1 MKTVSE
7 LFRLDGRVA
16 LVTGAAGH
24 IGLAIAEALAEGGA
38 RVALVDR
45 DETATRARAELL
57 ARTKGAETL
66 PLALDLGDP
75 AAART
80 AVARTLETWG
90 RLDILVN
97 NAAFTGDS
105 KLGGWAVPFGE
116 QSLES
121 WDAALRVNLSA
132 PFLLAREAREALGAA
147 GRGAIINIGSI
158 YGTVGPDFSLYE
170 GTSMANPA
178 AYGASKGGLAQ
189 LTRYLA
195 TALAPRVRVNT
206 ISPGGIARGQPASF
220 VERYRSRTPLGR
232 MGAEED
238 LKGAVAFLASDAAA
252 YVTGQNLL
260 VDGGWSAW

>member
-1 MKTVSE
+1 M
-7 LFRLDGRVA
+7 
-16 LVTGAAGH
+16 
-24 IGLAIAEALAEGGA
+24 
-38 RVALVDR
+38 
-45 DETATRARAELL
+45 
-57 ARTKGAETL
+57 
-66 PLALDLGDP
+66 
-75 AAART
+75 
-80 AVARTLETWG
+80 
-90 RLDILVN
+90 
-97 NAAFTGDS
+97 
-105 KLGGWAVPFGE
+105 
-116 QSLES
+116 
-121 WDAALRVNLSA
+121 
-132 PFLLAREAREALGAA
+132 GAA

-195 TALAPRVRVNT
+195 TALAPLVRVNT